1 MLMQKRKD
9 WEEGFWLIVI
19 KMKADMIE
27 EIVELP
33 EGIKFSYENGM
44 ARVESQKG
52 SVEKRLLNPKV
63 NIVLDGNKVRIFAK
77 KATKNEKKIIGSF
90 RSHIFN
96 MIKGVQDGFV
106 YKLKI
111 CSGHFPMSVSVKEGD
126 FIVKNF
132 IGERVPRVLKLK
144 KGVDVKVEG
153 DIVVVS
159 SINKEL
165 AGQTSASIEQ
175 LTRRPGYDKR
185 IFQDGI
191 YIIEKAGK
199 EIK

>member
-1 MLMQKRKD
+1 
-9 WEEGFWLIVI
+9 
-19 KMKADMIE
+19 MKVDIIE
-27 EIVELP
+27 EVVELP
-33 EGIKFSYENGM
+33 QGVTISYEKGI
-44 ARVESQKG
+44 ARIDGPKG

-63 NIVLDGNKVRIFAK
+63 NIVLENNKVKIFAK
-77 KATKNEKKIIGSF
+77 KATKREKTIIGSF
-90 RSHIFN
+90 KSHISN
-96 MIKGVQDGFV
+96 MIKGVQEVFV

-111 CSGHFPMSVSVKEGD
+111 CSGHFPMSVGIKDGE

-132 IGERVPRVLKLK
+132 MGERIPRKLKLRES
-144 KGVDVKVEG
+144 VDVKVEG

-159 SINKEL
+159 GSNKEL
-165 AGQTSASIEQ
+165 TGQTAASIEQ

-185 IFQDGI
+185 VFQDGI